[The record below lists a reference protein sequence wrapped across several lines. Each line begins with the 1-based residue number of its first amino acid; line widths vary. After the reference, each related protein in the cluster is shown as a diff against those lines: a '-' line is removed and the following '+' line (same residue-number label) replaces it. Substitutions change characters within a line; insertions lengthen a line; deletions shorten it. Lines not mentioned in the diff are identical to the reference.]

1 MIRCFELSINAPQKS
16 GVRIITAVGPSAYT
30 KDPVAKVLRSWY
42 NSPAEKK
49 SRGDMDLSYHMIS
62 GNEFKPIYDT
72 ESAKNE
78 IGFTAQV
85 DFRKEMSIE

>member
-1 MIRCFELSINAPQKS
+1 MIRCFELSINAPPKS
-16 GVRIITAVGPSAYT
+16 GSVRIITAVGPSAYT
-30 KDPVAKVLRSWY
+30 KDPVAKVLKSWY
-42 NSPAEKK
+42 GPAEKSK
-49 SRGDMDLSYHMIS
+49 DNIDLSYHMIS

-85 DFRKEMSIE
+85 DLRKEMSIE